1 MRNERPNVL
10 LLLTDNQRDDQLR
23 CAGHRIL
30 QTPNLDRLATSGVR
44 FVNAL
49 ATSPI
54 CAASRASILT
64 GLHESTHRFTFFT
77 PPLPTEFTDISYPAL
92 LKAAGYRTGLIGK
105 FGIASSGTE
114 PSLEDERALSKM
126 FDVFDNYEHPVP
138 DGYFQRQPDGSMRHL
153 TDVTSDKALDFL
165 DLCPSNRPWCLSVN
179 FNAPHA
185 QDDDPRLYIWPPS
198 ADGLYENAVVPE
210 PVNADPEFF
219 EALPD
224 FLKQAEGRRRWRY
237 KFSTSELYQR
247 SMKGKYRMIT
257 GVDTASSIILA
268 KIEEL
273 GMRENTVVIFSSDHG
288 MFFGDRGLADCWL
301 MHEEC
306 LRVLLIVCDPR
317 LGTARRGILREEM
330 ALIVDIAPTI
340 LELAGVEPP
349 ARMQGQSLLPL
360 LRGEWPEWRTECFIE
375 HRFDRPGFP
384 KSEGV
389 RTTCWKYFRYYEQ
402 DPVHEELYDL
412 ENDPHEANNLA
423 GDPAVAAQLD
433 RHRARCDEWKARLQS
448 S

>member
-1 MRNERPNVL
+1 
-10 LLLTDNQRDDQLR
+10 
-23 CAGHRIL
+23 
-30 QTPNLDRLATSGVR
+30 
-44 FVNAL
+44 
-49 ATSPI
+49 
-54 CAASRASILT
+54 
-64 GLHESTHRFTFFT
+64 
-77 PPLPTEFTDISYPAL
+77 
-92 LKAAGYRTGLIGK
+92 
-105 FGIASSGTE
+105 
-114 PSLEDERALSKM
+114 M

-237 KFSTSELYQR
+237 KFSTPELYQR

-273 GMRENTVVIFSSDHG
+273 GIRENTVVIFSSDHG

-306 LRVLLIVCDPR
+306 LRVPLIVCDPR

-330 ALIVDIAPTI
+330 ALNVDIAPTI

-349 ARMQGQSLLPL
+349 AAHAGAESSASAQGRMARVAHRVFYRAPLRPAGIPQERGCADNVLEVLSLLRAGPS
-360 LRGEWPEWRTECFIE
+360 LRR
-375 HRFDRPGFP
+375 
-384 KSEGV
+384 V
-389 RTTCWKYFRYYEQ
+389 
-402 DPVHEELYDL
+402 V
-412 ENDPHEANNLA
+412 
-423 GDPAVAAQLD
+423 
-433 RHRARCDEWKARLQS
+433 
-448 S
+448 